1 MISLRSPES
10 ELAVAVCLTVDIV
23 WACPEVLADLVGL
36 LNDRGLSATFF
47 CTHPGIEVPGHERAI
62 HPNFRHRGD
71 TMRRLRR
78 EVTGDL
84 ETLSEAAIYEYVVRA
99 TMDFCPEA
107 RGVRGHS
114 LFYDSQ
120 LLPIYHAAGIE
131 YDSTYLLPFYPNPTP
146 FYKEYDIL
154 EIPIYFNDH
163 FYLKTQGADFSVT
176 ALGLDRP
183 GLKVCQFHPN
193 MVYINAA
200 GDDHYQETR
209 PFYHDPASLRQSR
222 NPKQGVRTLF
232 LSLIDELA
240 SRRRPTLTMGQVNQG
255 WRASRHGDIRS
266 LAKERRT

>member
-1 MISLRSPES
+1 MGSLRSPES
-10 ELAVAVCLTVDIV
+10 ELAETVCLTVDID

-36 LNDRGLSATFF
+36 LDERGLSATFF
-47 CTHPGIEVPGHERAI
+47 CTHAGIEVPGHERAI
-62 HPNFRHRGD
+62 HPNFRHQGD

-84 ETLSEAAIYEYVVRA
+84 EALGESAIYEYVVR
-99 TMDFCPEA
+99 TTKTFCPEA

-114 LFYDSQ
+114 LFYDSL

-131 YDSTYLLPFYPNPTP
+131 YDSTYLLPLVPNLTP

-163 FYLKTQGADFSVT
+163 FYLKSEGTDFSVA

-193 MVYINAA
+193 MVYLNAA
-200 GDDHYQETR
+200 SDQHYQETR
-209 PFYHDPASLRQSR
+209 SFYHDAERLRKSR
-222 NPKQGVRTLF
+222 NPQPGVRALF
-232 LSLIDELA
+232 LSLIDDLA
-240 SRRRPTLTMGQVNQG
+240 ARRRPTLTLGQVNER
-255 WRASRHGDIRS
+255 WRASGRGRFGS
-266 LAKERRT
+266 LGKDRLS